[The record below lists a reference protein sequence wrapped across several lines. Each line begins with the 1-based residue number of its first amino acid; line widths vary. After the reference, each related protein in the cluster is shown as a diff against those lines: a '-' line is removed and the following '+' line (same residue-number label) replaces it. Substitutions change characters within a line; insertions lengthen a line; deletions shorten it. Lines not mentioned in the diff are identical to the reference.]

1 MLIGLFEQPAEP
13 QLSRFVLKSNLRSK
27 KAKSKKAKKAERGKV
42 FGLPALFC

>member
-27 KAKSKKAKKAERGKV
+27 KQKSKKAERGKV